1 MEEILKLQP
10 SLTDCPSS
18 LHFLY
23 DKLSV
28 HVQGL
33 SSLGVSSQECGS
45 LLIPIIMSKLSNE
58 IRLKSAWKST
68 NEVWKIDEL
77 LDTIKEVEACEA
89 SEAFNTQ
96 EVPLGKPPN
105 QGSYPWR
112 LHDWFPQRIHYLW
125 RKAKN
130 FSLDVFT
137 AMENNTQPPV
147 WRFNKWKN
155 EETFFKG
162 IIDVLFASKLAM
174 MWTIVSKQRDAET
187 VMESITNRFAQNR

>member
-28 HVQGL
+28 HVRGL
-33 SSLGVSSQECGS
+33 SSLGVLSQECGS
-45 LLIPIIMSKLSNE
+45 LLIPIIMSRYGKSMSCWTQSKKSKRVKPVRLS
-58 IRLKSAWKST
+58 IHRKSRYENRQT
-68 NEVWKIDEL
+68 RVHI
-77 LDTIKEVEACEA
+77 
-89 SEAFNTQ
+89 
-96 EVPLGKPPN
+96 
-105 QGSYPWR
+105 

-130 FSLDVFT
+130 FGLDVFT

-174 MWTIVSKQRDAET
+174 MWTIVSKQRDADT